1 MFVKILDHG
10 NKANLNILQ
19 QKQNPAFGSKIKIDD
34 TMIKRD
40 LKGDFP
46 TGNAGSRP
54 IEGMSIKKVTPKANF
69 SEEVVDKL
77 KARLVK
83 IFSKNGQA
91 NTIEIA
97 MKSIENLGKK
107 NNEFMRCSMTVGDK
121 KQDFI
126 AMAPIKGFKK
136 SSLVRNAVNVYD
148 RLVNGEKPK
157 IPFVP
162 TFIKKEE
169 KGLIPS
175 NEVRALADEL
185 IGKRFGETV
194 KNAIKLAR

>member
-107 NNEFMRCSMTVGDK
+107 NNEFMFTICLDMGISG
-121 KQDFI
+121 
-126 AMAPIKGFKK
+126 
-136 SSLVRNAVNVYD
+136 NV
-148 RLVNGEKPK
+148 
-157 IPFVP
+157 
-162 TFIKKEE
+162 
-169 KGLIPS
+169 
-175 NEVRALADEL
+175 
-185 IGKRFGETV
+185 
-194 KNAIKLAR
+194 